1 MTIFFNFPL
10 PLFVIIKKINVKK
23 KAKQKKNKKQKTN
36 MKSAKSNKSRNHHCS
51 GKLTH
56 FGPTFHF
63 YTPWKCRLTLGLDAC
78 KSVKKTP
85 IFYMYYCFG
94 KGFHIRGCSPL
105 DLPLISS
112 DEFDINA
119 SLGTHKLEN
128 LRSTL
133 EFKIL

>member
-1 MTIFFNFPL
+1 
-10 PLFVIIKKINVKK
+10 
-23 KAKQKKNKKQKTN
+23 
-36 MKSAKSNKSRNHHCS
+36 MKSTKSNKSRNHHCS

-94 KGFHIRGCSPL
+94 KGFHIWGCSPL

-119 SLGTHKLEN
+119 SLVTHKLEN

-133 EFKIL
+133 EFKILKKNLGFLWHSIRAFLHVDNWYFLRRYS